1 MKRLIALVLILM
13 ALLGAYV
20 WYQSQNINPNEVL
33 QVNIYKEDT
42 NTPEHS
48 YYKEDIESISV
59 IVDIFNNLDGNSA
72 SSTDVNVS
80 SDKYVLDIITD
91 NGKVYNFDLTIDLDD
106 VKLDIYDNVNEQYL
120 YPSNE
125 QIERLLSM
133 EGFYSLYETS
143 SPTIQLTYS
152 TITIPAQVSSSQ
164 WKYVL
169 ANGDDMDKKSQH
181 VVTPEDSSIPLH
193 PDHSVSVFSEKSP
206 ALMTLKVFAN
216 DTLIREEEIKN
227 NTFLPSKYDGQLRY
241 EVTSSWSKT
250 NELEPFGT
258 STMTFYGNMDIEPE
272 LTMDKTS
279 ATAGD
284 VIVLEIFNVNEGQTP
299 KIEQTLSK
307 DLKIWKSEDR
317 YFAFLSMNYW
327 VKPGDYTIKLVVE
340 DSENTF
346 SKTYPIRIDS
356 KEFNKQYLTIDKKV
370 EASTRNDE
378 AYAEYAKYF
387 TPTRDESISEK
398 LWDGTFIQPVEGRIS
413 TEFGEMRYVNGSLT
427 SYRHSGIDIAAPT
440 GTDIVAPNHG
450 VVKLSKSLILTGETI
465 VIDHGYGIFS
475 VYFHLNSRSVD
486 DGATVA
492 KGEHIGTVGSTG
504 FSTGP
509 HLHWT
514 MSHYKT
520 NLSPWLF
527 MDRELI
533 PFENT
538 TEKK

>member
-193 PDHSVSVFSEKSP
+193 PPDHSVSVFSEKSP
-206 ALMTLKVFAN
+206 ALMTLKSLQTTHSFVKKKLK
-216 DTLIREEEIKN
+216 TIRFYHQN
-227 NTFLPSKYDGQLRY
+227 MM
-241 EVTSSWSKT
+241 VSSAMRS
-250 NELEPFGT
+250 L
-258 STMTFYGNMDIEPE
+258 
-272 LTMDKTS
+272 
-279 ATAGD
+279 AAG
-284 VIVLEIFNVNEGQTP
+284 VKQ
-299 KIEQTLSK
+299 
-307 DLKIWKSEDR
+307 
-317 YFAFLSMNYW
+317 MNLNL
-327 VKPGDYTIKLVVE
+327 LVH
-340 DSENTF
+340 
-346 SKTYPIRIDS
+346 R
-356 KEFNKQYLTIDKKV
+356 Q
-370 EASTRNDE
+370 
-378 AYAEYAKYF
+378 
-387 TPTRDESISEK
+387 
-398 LWDGTFIQPVEGRIS
+398 
-413 TEFGEMRYVNGSLT
+413 
-427 SYRHSGIDIAAPT
+427 
-440 GTDIVAPNHG
+440 
-450 VVKLSKSLILTGETI
+450 
-465 VIDHGYGIFS
+465 
-475 VYFHLNSRSVD
+475 
-486 DGATVA
+486 
-492 KGEHIGTVGSTG
+492 
-504 FSTGP
+504 
-509 HLHWT
+509 
-514 MSHYKT
+514 
-520 NLSPWLF
+520 
-527 MDRELI
+527 
-533 PFENT
+533 
-538 TEKK
+538 